1 MLPIYTWWQIPY
13 FFAQVFLDFHSSEE
27 SELTIIMLFRSGCKM
42 YDILAGKQNMES
54 SYVLGAGK
62 ALEAFPMLKKDGL
75 CGAVV
80 YYDGTLKSPLLFV
93 ENPYTSRDLLHPSR

>member
-1 MLPIYTWWQIPY
+1 MNQRI
-13 FFAQVFLDFHSSEE
+13 H
-27 SELTIIMLFRSGCKM
+27 SGCKM

-80 YYDGTLKSPLLFV
+80 YYDGEFQLFLNCFCPIDFSLHFDIRVTNIPRSLQVNTTTL
-93 ENPYTSRDLLHPSR
+93 E

>member
-1 MLPIYTWWQIPY
+1 
-13 FFAQVFLDFHSSEE
+13 
-27 SELTIIMLFRSGCKM
+27 M

-80 YYDGTLKSPLLFV
+80 YYDGTLKFPPLFV

>member
-1 MLPIYTWWQIPY
+1 
-13 FFAQVFLDFHSSEE
+13 
-27 SELTIIMLFRSGCKM
+27 M

-80 YYDGTLKSPLLFV
+80 YYDGEFQLFLNCFCPIDFSLHFDIRVTNIPRSLQVNTTTL
-93 ENPYTSRDLLHPSR
+93 E